1 MEIISKINY
10 RKIILI
16 RVGHKYKNKINF
28 SQIPNFRISIATIN
42 TKVKSLK
49 DIITKMVKIKYIK
62 TNNNKIQIITINT
75 Q

>member
-1 MEIISKINY
+1 MEIISKINS

-28 SQIPNFRISIATIN
+28 SQILNFRISMATIN

-62 TNNNKIQIITINT
+62 ANNNKIKMLTIHT